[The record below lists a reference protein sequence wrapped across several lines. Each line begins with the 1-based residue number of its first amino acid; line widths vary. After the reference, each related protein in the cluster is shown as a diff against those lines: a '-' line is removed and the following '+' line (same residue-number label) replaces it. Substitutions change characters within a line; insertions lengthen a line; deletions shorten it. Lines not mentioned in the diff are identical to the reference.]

1 MRRPLLLPLIAG
13 IAVLSATLVGF
24 GQVSPGPP
32 GTKPPSTA
40 PAREALPPTGKPTI
54 QPNGPIVPPG
64 QGTSVPG
71 GAPADDKIPPEKVVP
86 LVSYPDDPK
95 LAIAQRLLSSGHF
108 EYAKNLITQ
117 VLDARPEVG
126 RAEFFLGV
134 ALTKMKKYE
143 DARPHLERSL
153 QLRQPFP
160 EAKHAHHFMGWAS
173 YHLGELGRARSD
185 FEAHLAEVPDEPDSI
200 FALGLIAFDEDRL
213 DDAEKHFQRAIE
225 LFQQNLGADNREL
238 PSAMFGLAMAEYGA
252 GRSEEAR
259 KVAEAALAVC
269 RKVYGE
275 VHPGIGHCAG
285 LLGNIAADAKD
296 FAAAQR
302 HFEAGLE
309 VLKKVEGERSREVAT
324 AIHNLGWLAGE
335 RGDLPAAQSRVEE
348 ALAIRREILDPNDP
362 SFADGHM
369 LLGLVHERAGRID
382 DALRAVREALRI
394 RTQAF
399 GADHAE
405 TRKAQKVVDRL
416 TAARR

>member
-1 MRRPLLLPLIAG
+1 VRRPLLLPLIAG

-32 GTKPPSTA
+32 GSKPPSTA
-40 PAREALPPTGKPTI
+40 PAREASPPTGKPTN
-54 QPNGPIVPPG
+54 QPNGPTVPPG

-71 GAPADDKIPPEKVVP
+71 GAPADDKTPPEKVVP

-213 DDAEKHFQRAIE
+213 DDAEKHFQKAIE
-225 LFQQNLGADNREL
+225 LQQDPKASRRDLAKAWIRLGDLSMRRDDPAKAEERYMTGLSYFADHYEGW
-238 PSAMFGLAMAEYGA
+238 AKLA
-252 GRSEEAR
+252 
-259 KVAEAALAVC
+259 
-269 RKVYGE
+269 
-275 VHPGIGHCAG
+275 
-285 LLGNIAADAKD
+285 
-296 FAAAQR
+296 
-302 HFEAGLE
+302 
-309 VLKKVEGERSREVAT
+309 RSRERLGKVKEAESARNEEQRARERVGVKDIEAPLPVPPAPPTNTDAPPAPSSIPAT
-324 AIHNLGWLAGE
+324 LPTDAGK
-335 RGDLPAAQSRVEE
+335 PAS
-348 ALAIRREILDPNDP
+348 P
-362 SFADGHM
+362 S
-369 LLGLVHERAGRID
+369 
-382 DALRAVREALRI
+382 
-394 RTQAF
+394 
-399 GADHAE
+399 
-405 TRKAQKVVDRL
+405 K
-416 TAARR
+416 